1 MWRTLMW
8 QIRWTKKEEVTNL
21 WVKIASPILEYGA
34 RDKKNKTAKTGLFIC
49 LLKIKEQ
56 DSLL

>member
-34 RDKKNKTAKTGLFIC
+34 RDKKK
-49 LLKIKEQ
+49 
-56 DSLL
+56 